1 LSARAHHRWLDAAGE
16 WSEPASA
23 SFAILRAMRRAL
35 PVWALVLVFAGAGC
49 ASGTS
54 SGSLWALDE
63 AHLEEELV
71 YRTPDPQ
78 RAAQARQYQLR
89 VADEVLDA
97 DQARLEALLATC
109 PEPRQDR
116 LEPSAAAR
124 ARDGVRARQD
134 PDRSARAGRLA
145 AADWYL
151 RRAATSGETA
161 LCERARQ
168 TLGATGR
175 SQPQQPD
182 LAAGQVVREPPGQE
196 AVDGTA
202 NPYRALTTYGLGLV
216 DVVRGPAALVGH
228 LATVYGGSL
237 EVMAVGPTSSPE
249 EVVDRLAPSLAW
261 EPDGLY
267 AALQAAR

>member
-1 LSARAHHRWLDAAGE
+1 
-16 WSEPASA
+16 
-23 SFAILRAMRRAL
+23 MRRAL
-35 PVWALVLVFAGAGC
+35 PAWALVLVLAGAGC

-54 SGSLWALDE
+54 SGTLWALDE
-63 AHLEEELV
+63 AHLEEQMV

-78 RAAQARQYQLR
+78 RVAQARQYELQ
-89 VADEVLDA
+89 VADEVLAA
-97 DQARLEALLATC
+97 DQTRLEALLKTC

-124 ARDGVRARQD
+124 ARDAVRARQEG
-134 PDRSARAGRLA
+134 DRSARASRLA

-168 TLGATGR
+168 TLAATSA

-182 LAAGQVVREPPGQE
+182 LPTGQVVRDPPGQE
-196 AVDGTA
+196 VVDGTA
-202 NPYRALTTYGLGLV
+202 NPYQALTTYGLGLV
-216 DVVRGPAALVGH
+216 DVVRGSAPLVGH
-228 LATVYGGSL
+228 LATIYGGSL
-237 EVMAVGPTSSPE
+237 DLAAGEAGSPE
-249 EVVDRLAPSLAW
+249 EVVDRLAPSLTW

-267 AALQAAR
+267 AALRAAR